1 MHFSALVVASLAS
14 ACLAAPSLAAD
25 QQPIGASEHNSIG
38 SSWSKELI
46 SLHRHLISTES
57 ISGNEY
63 DVGKW
68 LSKHLKHE
76 GWAIETQ
83 MVNGDK
89 SRLNILAYPG
99 KVRNADLLISSHID
113 TVPPF
118 YPYKIQSNDSET
130 IISGRGSVDAKASV
144 AAQIIA
150 TKKLLAEKK
159 LKPDDVALLYV
170 VGEEVHGDGMRAAN
184 ALKLTPKTIIF
195 GEPTEG
201 KLATGHKGMLGFTL
215 NAFGK
220 AAHSGYPWLGR
231 SANEVLVKALTAL
244 MQLSLELPKSEKY
257 GFTTINLGKIE
268 GGVAGN
274 VVAQNASAQIAIRI
288 AAGTPDEIGK
298 RVQEVI
304 KAATNE
310 FKTPG
315 HEDEEMFEIVFAGKG
330 YAPVDIDHDVEGFGT
345 ITVNYGTDIPNLDK
359 LDGQKRYLYGPGSIL
374 VAHSDHEAITLSD
387 LETAVKDYEKLIL
400 HSLS

>member
-1 MHFSALVVASLAS
+1 MYFSTLVLASLATT
-14 ACLAAPSLAAD
+14 CLSAPSVSAD
-25 QQPIGASEHNSIG
+25 QQPIGASEPNTIS
-38 SSWSKELI
+38 SSWTKELI
-46 SLHRHLISTES
+46 SLHLHLITTES

-68 LSKHLKHE
+68 LSKYLKDDD
-76 GWAIETQ
+76 WTIETQ
-83 MVNGDK
+83 KVNNDS

-99 KVRNADLLISSHID
+99 KVRNPDLLISSHID

-118 YPYKIQSNDSET
+118 YPYKIYSNDSET

-159 LKPDDVALLYV
+159 LKKDDVALLYV

-184 ALKLTPKTIIF
+184 ALELTPKTIIF

-201 KLATGHKGMLGFTL
+201 KLAT
-215 NAFGK
+215 
-220 AAHSGYPWLGR
+220 R
-231 SANEVLVKALTAL
+231 SANEVLVKSLSAL
-244 MQLSLELPKSEKY
+244 MQLGLELPKSDKY
-257 GFTTINLGKIE
+257 GSTTINLGKIE

-274 VVAQNASAQIAIRI
+274 VVAQNATAQIAIRI
-288 AAGTPDEIGK
+288 AAGTPDDIGK
-298 RVQEVI
+298 RVVEVI
-304 KAATNE
+304 KEATEE
-310 FKTPG
+310 FKLPG

-330 YAPVDIDHDVEGFGT
+330 YGPVDIDHDVEGFGT
-345 ITVNYGTDIPNLDK
+345 ITVNYGTDIPNLEK

-374 VAHSDHEAITLSD
+374 VAHSDHEAITLTD
-387 LETAVKDYEKLIL
+387 LKTAVTDYEKLIL
-400 HSLS
+400 HSFA